1 MLVLGIILII
11 VGYATGI
18 SVIYSIG
25 YVLAVIGLILLV
37 LSFAG
42 RPVGGRRW
50 YQSPVIRYLDLAR
63 HTNLRM
69 PATAF
74 C

>member
-11 VGYATGI
+11 IGYVTGI

-25 YVLAVIGLILLV
+25 YILAVIGLILLV

-50 YQSPVIRYLDLAR
+50 Y
-63 HTNLRM
+63 
-69 PATAF
+69 
-74 C
+74 